1 MPNQTRYLEILRKQN
16 EISEIIVQMKNIEME
31 VKKLSPKEQERVQEL
46 YKEYFQLGTKYFKL
60 RDEIFE
66 IKYAYNK

>member
-16 EISEIIVQMKNIEME
+16 EISEITVQMKNIEME